1 VQATLGSAVLATLVA
16 PSVAPAFPIG
26 ARIEVPLTRAIVSYW
41 RPAVRDDLTGDLSVV
56 LDAPPAVGDYN
67 LVWRD
72 SGPEGPGERTEFE
85 VFVPLTVA

>member
-1 VQATLGSAVLATLVA
+1 MQASLGSAVLATLVA

-26 ARIEVPLTRAIVSYW
+26 ARIEVPVTRAIVSYW
-41 RPAVRDDLTGDLSVV
+41 RPAYELLTGDLTVV
-56 LDAPPAVGDYN
+56 LDAPPAAGEYN